1 MKREFLSITGKK
13 QMARAPPRR
22 WPAGGGDANEIRGEK
37 LRPRPATVLAQWRC
51 GAVPPPD
58 FSSPSLS
65 RQEFAAP
72 LGEEGK
78 TANKERRNRE
88 RGPVEA
94 DSGCGGRTR
103 ELSGSARSGVHRHTV
118 GR

>member
-22 WPAGGGDANEIRGEK
+22 WGGDANEIRGEK
-37 LRPRPATVLAQWRC
+37 LRPRPATVLAQWRY

-88 RGPVEA
+88 CGPVEA

-103 ELSGSARSGVHRHTV
+103 ELIGSSDTV